1 MAVNSLAAAVL
12 CCPYRV
18 YSNMMNSYTDEA
30 LARLTQCM
38 ETRYYGK
45 YRGQVTDN
53 GDPRNQGRIKANV
66 PRALGAAES
75 GWALP
80 AFIYGGASE
89 QGFFAVPD
97 VGAGVWIEFEGGD
110 LSYPIWTG
118 TWFMDGAVPE
128 SAKPGKKVLKTKA
141 GHKLVL
147 DDDGGTLEITDSN
160 GNTVTMDSSTVKV
173 AAGNATKVVIDA
185 PQIELVEN
193 STHPVVLGDELLQ
206 YLQQMVQVYQQHM
219 HPGESTATGP
229 VTPAPPMPPMPSPTS
244 ILLSTKVNTG

>member
-1 MAVNSLAAAVL
+1 MSH
-12 CCPYRV
+12 
-18 YSNMMNSYTDEA
+18 SHTDEV
-30 LARLTQCM
+30 LARLIQRV
-38 ETRYYGK
+38 EGHYYGK

-53 GDPRNQGRIKANV
+53 NDPSDWGRIKATV
-66 PRALGAAES
+66 PRVLGVEKT

-89 QGFFAVPD
+89 QGLFAVPD

-118 TWFMDGAVPE
+118 TWFTDGAIPE

-147 DDDGGTLEITDSN
+147 DDDAGTLEITDSN

-185 PQIELVEN
+185 PQIELVAD
-193 STHPVVLGDELLQ
+193 STHPVVFGDELLQ

-219 HPGESTATGP
+219 HPGETTALGP
-229 VTPAPPMPPMPSPTS
+229 VTPMPPMPPMPPPTPS
-244 ILLSTKVNTG
+244 LLSTKVNTG

>member
-1 MAVNSLAAAVL
+1 
-12 CCPYRV
+12 
-18 YSNMMNSYTDEA
+18 MNNIDEV
-30 LARLTQCM
+30 LARLIQ
-38 ETRYYGK
+38 RVDSHYYGK
-45 YRGQVTDN
+45 YRGQVIDN
-53 GDPRNQGRIKANV
+53 NDPSNLGRIKANV
-66 PRALGAAES
+66 PRVLGVEDS

-80 AFIYGGASE
+80 AFPYGGASE

-118 TWFMDGAVPE
+118 TWFTSGAIPE
-128 SAKPGKKVLKTKA
+128 SAQPGKKVLKTKA

-160 GNTVTMDSSTVKV
+160 GNSVTMDSSTVKV

-185 PQIELVEN
+185 PQIELVAD

-206 YLQQMVQVYQQHM
+206 YLQQIVQVFQQHM
-219 HPGESTATGP
+219 HPGETTPVGGP
-229 VTPAPPMPPMPSPTS
+229 VTPMPPTPPMPSPTS
-244 ILLSTKVNTG
+244 SLLSTKVNTG